1 MSSLSV
7 FFQAV
12 PLQQFTPEEGFSNA
26 QLGKQIQVYA
36 EKFPALTDDDK
47 PDLVFFGVEDD
58 RKAIGN
64 EGCAQAAD
72 AIRKQLYPLYTGE
85 TVVRIADLGNIRA
98 GETVKDTYAAV
109 KSVCQELMK
118 ADIVPIILGGGQDIS
133 YAQYTAYEELERRVE
148 VAIVDPK
155 FDLDQHNSENAPLN
169 SNTFLNHIILHEP
182 DFLFNVNSLAYQRYF
197 VSKESLDLYEKLY
210 FSATRL
216 GAIAGQIEDV
226 EPLIRSADMLSFDIA
241 AIRYSD
247 APGNANVTPNGLFG
261 QEACQLCR
269 YAGMSD
275 KMSSI
280 GFYEYNPKLDVR
292 NQTAILLSQM
302 IWYFIDGFYG
312 RKSDMPFIPQ
322 SSYIT
327 YRATL
332 EHEGHELV
340 FVKSKKSDRWWMQVP
355 YFGSKSVNERY
366 YLVPCRYQD
375 YQEAVAGEMPDL
387 WWKTHQKLQ

>member
-7 FFQAV
+7 FFQAI

-26 QLGKQIQVYA
+26 QLGKHIQVYA
-36 EKFPALTDDDK
+36 EKFPTLTDEDK

-72 AIRKQLYPLYTGE
+72 AVRKQLYPLYTGE
-85 TVVRIADLGNIRA
+85 TVVRIADLGNIKA
-98 GETVKDTYAAV
+98 GETVRDTYAAV

-118 ADIVPIILGGGQDIS
+118 ADIVPIILGGGQDIC

-148 VAIVDPK
+148 VAIVDPR
-155 FDLDQHNSENAPLN
+155 FDLDQQNSEHAPLN

-210 FSATRL
+210 FNATRL

-226 EPLIRSADMLSFDIA
+226 EPLIRSADMLSFDMA

-280 GFYEYNPKLDVR
+280 GFYEYNPKLDIR
-292 NQTAILLSQM
+292 NQTAILLAQM